1 MAGGLKF
8 KASLAF
14 GLSSCLV
21 ARSLAF
27 APVAQVPTATTS
39 SSSSPSSFAFTISS
53 AHSSSSALFSA
64 TEAASPTSTET
75 VEEITYPKGATNQWE
90 VHKFGGASL
99 ATAELYKT
107 VGDLLIKESAGRG
120 DSGYVPTMAVVSARG
135 GMTDL
140 LVKVVDSALSDFDQ
154 ATQDLE
160 NAIEGQVALLKEL
173 APPEITDPIEVRIRQ
188 DAKDILS
195 VVQSLKMIQTVP
207 AVTMEVSM
215 KSIIYQLYL
224 FSTFF
229 QKLTF
234 LSNHVSAI
242 YRSLLDTEK
251 SGQPRLSLPIFKR
264 KEFPATGWMPEIS
277 SSSSRIRLDWEKRE
291 KPRLAESFLY
301 GARLPLACRI
311 GGILLVKTKASGIW
325 IIPNRRLSS

>member
-207 AVTMEVSM
+207 AVTMEVRMSNCRI
-215 KSIIYQLYL
+215 SIYSRKLL
-224 FSTFF
+224 K
-229 QKLTF
+229 KLTF
-234 LSNHVSAI
+234 ISKHVSTI
-242 YRSLLDTEK
+242 YRSSLDTEK
-251 SGQPRLSLPIFKR
+251 SGQPRLSLRIFKR

-291 KPRLAESFLY
+291 KPRQVESFLY
-301 GARLPLACRI
+301 GVRLPLACRI

>member
-8 KASLAF
+8 KASLAL

-39 SSSSPSSFAFTISS
+39 SSSSPSSFGFPISS
-53 AHSSSSALFSA
+53 YHSSSSALFSA

-207 AVTMEVSM
+207 AVTMEVRMYEQLSGLFIYSLPF
-215 KSIIYQLYL
+215 KSSPSFLITSPP
-224 FSTFF
+224 STGRYWIRRN
-229 QKLTF
+229 LVSPDSLC
-234 LSNHVSAI
+234 LSSNARSSLRLGGCPRYPRRQVGFGWI
-242 YRSLLDTEK
+242 GRKGRSLDW
-251 SGQPRLSLPIFKR
+251 RCR
-264 KEFPATGWMPEIS
+264 S
-277 SSSSRIRLDWEKRE
+277 SM
-291 KPRLAESFLY
+291 
-301 GARLPLACRI
+301 G
-311 GGILLVKTKASGIW
+311 
-325 IIPNRRLSS
+325 